1 MFKNQLQPKLVY
13 DKIYNFMKEHM
24 KFDNT
29 NSILDNPFF
38 RINCNK
44 TIDDLFSEETNISS
58 EYMQF
63 LNKKSNDNYIFP
75 LVFKLMY
82 YIQNNCETQSSIIDK
97 NGEQSL
103 TFFSL
108 EDLKKN
114 YDYYNHFLIVGIR
127 YDGMGYV
134 NCLCLD
140 KHTGNFFFILDGGSS
155 GLDRDYNYK
164 KNKILNPSEHENLNK
179 FRFYQ
184 IINQL
189 IGENSYDF
197 ISQNRYKKNYN

>member
-1 MFKNQLQPKLVY
+1 MFNNKLKPKLVY
-13 DKIYNFMKEHM
+13 DKIYDFMKEHM
-24 KFDNT
+24 KFVNT

-38 RINCNK
+38 SVNCNK
-44 TIDDLFSEETNISS
+44 TFDDIFNQETNISR

-63 LNKKSNDNYIFP
+63 LNKKTNDNYIFP

-82 YIQNNCETQSSIIDK
+82 YILNNTFTQSSIIDK

-108 EDLKKN
+108 EDLIKK

-164 KNKILNPSEHENLNK
+164 KYKNFKASDYDTLNK

-189 IGENSYDF
+189 IEKNSYDF
-197 ISQNRYKKNYN
+197 ISQNRYYR